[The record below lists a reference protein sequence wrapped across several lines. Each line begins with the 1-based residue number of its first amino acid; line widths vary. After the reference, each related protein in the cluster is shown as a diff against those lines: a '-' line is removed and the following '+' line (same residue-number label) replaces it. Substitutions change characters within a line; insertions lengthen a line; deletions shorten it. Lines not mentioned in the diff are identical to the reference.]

1 MRKTYATTN
10 NSKVFFYAVIL
21 AIIFGIGFIVV
32 QDIQV
37 PTEHISQEIDVKLE
51 K

>member
-1 MRKTYATTN
+1 MRYSYRKQSNT
-10 NSKVFFYAVIL
+10 KIIFYAVVL
-21 AIIFGIGFIVV
+21 AVVLCIGIVVV

-37 PTEHISQEIDVKLE
+37 PTEHISQDVSINLE